1 MVAISPLAR
10 FTSPSNTY
18 PVNPTKTMPLQTPT
32 TLAAAQ
38 MADAAV
44 NARSHYAAAASQL
57 NAINSTIL
65 SLPNDLLAEFGNTL
79 GPLEMELL
87 TSSHA
92 AQGDGLNALLDG
104 INAVL
109 AASGIQPVTASVDTR
124 PLADKLAEQRREII
138 LTDGVFSVVGFPVE
152 PEPEPEPEP

>member
-1 MVAISPLAR
+1 
-10 FTSPSNTY
+10 
-18 PVNPTKTMPLQTPT
+18 MPLQTPT

-44 NARSHYAAAASQL
+44 NARSHYAAAAGQL
-57 NAINSTIL
+57 NAINHTIL
-65 SLPNDLLAEFGNTL
+65 GMPNDQLAEFGNDL
-79 GPLEMELL
+79 GPVEMEAL

-92 AQGDGLNALLDG
+92 AQGEGLNQLIGG

-109 AASGIQPVTASVDTR
+109 GASGIPPVSAAVDTR
-124 PLADKLAEQRREII
+124 PLAEKLAEQRREIV
-138 LTDGVFSVVGFPVE
+138 LADGVFSVVDFPE

>member
-1 MVAISPLAR
+1 
-10 FTSPSNTY
+10 
-18 PVNPTKTMPLQTPT
+18 MPLQTPT

-57 NAINSTIL
+57 NAINRTIL
-65 SLPNDLLAEFGNTL
+65 AMPNDQLAEFGNAL
-79 GPLEMELL
+79 GPAEMAAL
-87 TSSHA
+87 TTSHA

-109 AASGIQPVTASVDTR
+109 AASGIAPVTAAVDTR
-124 PLADKLAEQRREII
+124 PLAEKLAEQRREIV
-138 LTDGVFSVVGFPVE
+138 LTDGVFSVVDFPPVEE
-152 PEPEPEPEP
+152 PEP

>member
-1 MVAISPLAR
+1 
-10 FTSPSNTY
+10 
-18 PVNPTKTMPLQTPT
+18 MPLQTPT

-57 NAINSTIL
+57 NAINRTIL
-65 SLPNDLLAEFGNTL
+65 GMPNASLAEFGNTL
-79 GPLEMELL
+79 GPVEMELL

-92 AQGDGLNALLDG
+92 AQGDGLNALIDG

-109 AASGIQPVTASVDTR
+109 AASGIPPVTASVDTR
-124 PLADKLAEQRREII
+124 PLAEKLAEQRREIV
-138 LTDGVFSVVGFPVE
+138 LADGVFSVVDFPPVE
-152 PEPEPEPEP
+152 EPTPEP

>member
-1 MVAISPLAR
+1 
-10 FTSPSNTY
+10 
-18 PVNPTKTMPLQTPT
+18 MPLQTPT

-38 MADAAV
+38 MTDAAV

-57 NAINSTIL
+57 NAINRTIL
-65 SLPNDLLAEFGNTL
+65 GIPNDQLAEFGNAL

-92 AQGDGLNALLDG
+92 AQGDGLNQLIDG

-109 AASGIQPVTASVDTR
+109 AASGIPAVAAAVDTR
-124 PLADKLAEQRREII
+124 PLAEKLAEQRREIV
-138 LTDGVFSVVGFPVE
+138 LVDGVFSVVDFPPVVE
-152 PEPEPEPEP
+152 PTPEP

>member
-1 MVAISPLAR
+1 
-10 FTSPSNTY
+10 
-18 PVNPTKTMPLQTPT
+18 MPLQTPT

-57 NAINSTIL
+57 NGINHTIL
-65 SLPNDLLAEFGNTL
+65 SMPNDQLAEFGNAL
-79 GPLEMELL
+79 GPAEMELL
-87 TSSHA
+87 TTSHA

-109 AASGIQPVTASVDTR
+109 AASGIAPVSSAVDTR
-124 PLADKLAEQRREII
+124 PLADKLAEQRREIV
-138 LTDGVFSVVGFPVE
+138 LVDGVFSVVDFPVEVE
-152 PEPEPEPEP
+152 PEPEPTPEP

>member
-1 MVAISPLAR
+1 
-10 FTSPSNTY
+10 
-18 PVNPTKTMPLQTPT
+18 MPLQTPT

-38 MADAAV
+38 MAESAV

-57 NAINSTIL
+57 NGINRTIL

-92 AQGDGLNALLDG
+92 AQGVGLNALIAG

-109 AASGIQPVTASVDTR
+109 AASGIPPVTASVDTR
-124 PLADKLAEQRREII
+124 PLADKLAEQRREIV
-138 LTDGVFSVVGFPVE
+138 LVDGVFSVVDFPLL
-152 PEPEPEPEP
+152 PEPEPQPEP

>member
-1 MVAISPLAR
+1 
-10 FTSPSNTY
+10 
-18 PVNPTKTMPLQTPT
+18 MPLQTPT

-44 NARSHYAAAASQL
+44 NARSHYAAAAGQL

-65 SLPNDLLAEFGNTL
+65 GMPNDQLAAFGNAL
-79 GPLEMELL
+79 GPQEMEAL

-92 AQGDGLNALLDG
+92 AQGEGLNALIAG

-109 AASGIQPVTASVDTR
+109 SASGIPPVTASVDTR
-124 PLADKLAEQRREII
+124 PLAEKLAEQRREIV
-138 LTDGVFSVVGFPVE
+138 LADGVFSVVDFPAE
-152 PEPEPEPEP
+152 PEPEPESEP